1 MLVDAIAMGTID
13 GPLTWLASPGDA
25 PLPGDEGTV
34 VTIRTVAGEDLGDL
48 PIEAVTTTAK
58 DEPDLTVPGDQ
69 VLVKFLRRINEGV
82 SPEWEVG
89 AALTAAVPACAD
101 GPRRDRVP
109 ASEPAGGDPGCAP
122 AVCATRGRRH
132 GVHTRRS
139 PRAVAGG

>member
-58 DEPDLTVPGDQ
+58 DEPD
-69 VLVKFLRRINEGV
+69 RRC
-82 SPEWEVG
+82 P
-89 AALTAAVPACAD
+89 
-101 GPRRDRVP
+101 
-109 ASEPAGGDPGCAP
+109 
-122 AVCATRGRRH
+122 ATRCW
-132 GVHTRRS
+132 
-139 PRAVAGG
+139 